1 MCQFRFRNNFFNLCV
16 LIFITGAHD
25 HMQPFDV
32 DLWLTC
38 MSRKSKTPPRLY
50 PEEFGR
56 YAFDIFDHCL
66 NLSPRDVSHDNCRNI
81 YVKLVEAFVN
91 GNVRYS
97 ALGINS
103 EEDDSE

>member
-1 MCQFRFRNNFFNLCV
+1 MSILIPYNLCV
-16 LIFITGAHD
+16 LISIIGAHD

-38 MSRKSKTPPRLY
+38 MSRKSKTPPTLY

-66 NLSPRDVSHDNCRNI
+66 DLNPRDVSHDNCHNI
-81 YVKLVEAFVN
+81 YVKLVRVFEAFIDN
-91 GNVRYS
+91 GVRYS
-97 ALGINS
+97 TLGIDC
-103 EEDDSE
+103 EEVDSE